1 MIITKTEFDSLLI
14 LKYKSFEDSRGL
26 FFESYRFDILN
37 NHLDKEIL
45 FCQDNVVKSHKN
57 VLRGLHFQNP
67 NPQSKLITVLNG
79 KILDVAVDIRPNS
92 KTYGKVFSIELSKKN
107 KTSLFIP
114 KGFAHGYLSL
124 ENNTIVH
131 YKVDDFYN
139 RKSEK
144 GIRYD
149 DPKLKINWGINSED
163 IIISIKDKNL
173 NNYKWIQN

>member
-1 MIITKTEFDSLLI
+1 M
-14 LKYKSFEDSRGL
+14 
-26 FFESYRFDILN
+26 N

-57 VLRGLHFQNP
+57 VLRGLHYQNP

-79 KILDVAVDIRPNS
+79 KILDVAIDIRPNS

-139 RKSEK
+139 KKSEK

-149 DPKLKINWGINSED
+149 DPKLKINWGINTED

-173 NNYKWIQN
+173 KTYKWIQN